1 MIPDRNTD
9 GRCSSRGSVCG
20 CPDVGWY
27 IAGASDGAC
36 VDHYDYEDSAGR
48 PYTGLYQQQDG
59 QWIYVKNGAW
69 AYDYTGFV
77 AKDGDWWYVEN
88 GRITFHCNGLVRGL
102 VNGNDTWWYVTG
114 SKVNFCNTVAS
125 NACGWWKIT
134 NGRVDLIFRSGRKRL
149 WLVEDHQWSGGFWL
163 CRL

>member
-1 MIPDRNTD
+1 M
-9 GRCSSRGSVCG
+9 VL
-20 CPDVGWY
+20 VGILDPVY
-27 IAGASDGAC
+27 LSKQVSYVTSAGLSYDFRTGTLTAGAAAGDQYVDARMSDGTLLARLTVHV

-59 QWIYVKNGAW
+59 QWIYVKNGSW

-125 NACGWWKIT
+125 NA
-134 NGRVDLIFRSGRKRL
+134 
-149 WLVEDHQWSGGFWL
+149 
-163 CRL
+163 